1 MFFFHTLDHL
11 QWVILQ
17 EFLVA
22 MIVRIFESQRDI
34 VLFCHEIFLAIN
46 VILVDIAVEKM
57 SANAYLSSKAQVW
70 LSVAV

>member
-1 MFFFHTLDHL
+1 
-11 QWVILQ
+11 
-17 EFLVA
+17 

-46 VILVDIAVEKM
+46 VLLVDIATEKM
-57 SANAYLSSKAQVW
+57 SANAFLSSKAQVW

>member
-57 SANAYLSSKAQVW
+57 SANAFLSSKAQVW
-70 LSVAV
+70 LKIAV